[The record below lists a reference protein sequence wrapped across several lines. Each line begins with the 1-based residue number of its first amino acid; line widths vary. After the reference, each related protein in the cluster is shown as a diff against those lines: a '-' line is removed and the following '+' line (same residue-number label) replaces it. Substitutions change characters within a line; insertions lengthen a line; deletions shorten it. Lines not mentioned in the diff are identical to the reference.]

1 VDSPTN
7 SPPAATAASLTGLRI
22 AAAIGLLVAIAAVVV
37 GFLVV
42 WWLGVVAV
50 AMMPVLPMI
59 SVQLVEAV
67 RRA

>member
-7 SPPAATAASLTGLRI
+7 SPSAATAASLTGLRI
-22 AAAIGLLVAIAAVVV
+22 AAAIGFLVAIAAVVV

-42 WWLGVVAV
+42 WWLGILAL
-50 AMMPVLPMI
+50 AMTPVLPML

-67 RRA
+67 RRD